1 MAGNR
6 IQIGEAISH
15 FYADTLGVLFRA
27 LTGRLDP
34 WTKQHV
40 RKAKRRVSLQATRP
54 AANPGISGGYKR

>member
-1 MAGNR
+1 MAKNTN
-6 IQIGEAISH
+6 IQIGEALSH

-40 RKAKRRVSLQATRP
+40 RKAKRAAAHQSTRS
-54 AANPGISGGYKR
+54 AASPGISTNG